1 MNELSWTGLRF
12 MQFLVCLLSSVPFFF
27 YYLIVTVKGKNNRN
41 KSPEAQNVANRHE
54 TKHRK
59 YCSHCCGLFEVN
71 NSPESNATIFVS
83 PCFNEVTV

>member
-12 MQFLVCLLSSVPFFF
+12 MQLWYVFVSSVPFF
-27 YYLIVTVKGKNNRN
+27 YLIVALKGKNNRN

-71 NSPESNATIFVS
+71 NPPESNATIFVS